1 MVVGKKF
8 VLDQVDKIL
17 PKYLVNKSCIFKH
30 MVGKKFGELNFD
42 EYNTNETINAQFT
55 QIYKIKSK
63 FPKMKN

>member
-1 MVVGKKF
+1 
-8 VLDQVDKIL
+8 
-17 PKYLVNKSCIFKH
+17 